1 VLSFAVISP
10 FQPVLSA
17 AEAPRIPC
25 PSVLLQSPPL
35 PSDFRLSIFEFR
47 SPLPKVAHSAR
58 LTPLFATLTEKHL
71 GYAPTAAKGLALH
84 PINIARRHNRTQPVH
99 ISRPATPIPSNAC
112 ARFPSP
118 RGTLMHAAPPNSSPP
133 FPQLSAS
140 AVRRADS
147 LPGLDRPLRLLQ
159 STAGPERRKMTP

>member
-1 VLSFAVISP
+1 VISP

-47 SPLPKVAHSAR
+47 SPLPNVAHSAR

-84 PINIARRHNRTQPVH
+84 PINIARRHNRTQPC
-99 ISRPATPIPSNAC
+99 ISIGPQPQSLQTLAHAFHHPG
-112 ARFPSP
+112 
-118 RGTLMHAAPPNSSPP
+118 GTLMHAAPPNSSPP